1 MPFTGPPAPF
11 RNFGSTIAGYGQRAA
26 TALGYKPPPDYIR
39 QVSPTSWP
47 NPGQPIQ
54 PVGPRGSNPLS
65 VPFWMGSNL
74 NYQPRPDAEYSAA
87 QLKTLANFPLA
98 SICIN
103 NVEDQVT
110 QMRWRIQLRQ
120 KVGETSQ
127 ERQKR
132 EKGDENIIM
141 LSRFF
146 ERPDGFNM
154 WDDWLRPYIDA
165 MLVYDAPSIEVIRRQ
180 KSRKIEKLRVVPGHD
195 IVRYITDTGDTPEP
209 PDPAYG
215 QNWEGVPR
223 VLLNTDQLFYRP
235 RNIQPRNTLSSYL
248 YGNSAVAQCAPWI
261 EIGILRLAFVHL
273 YYTTGAVPDMIQVAP
288 PSVTVDKLKEMTMW
302 WNSEFAGQL
311 DKRRGLSIIQ
321 GFSEEGKDQFL
332 FPKKDLL
339 ADPFD
344 DLLIRYIAFGIG
356 SSPQRLL
363 RPMNRACHS
372 EDTETLTENGWKMYT
387 DIMPGEKIAQF
398 VPDGSRIEF
407 VAPQKMHV
415 YPYSGEM
422 VHFHGKSID
431 TMVTPEHDM
440 WVSRTDARN
449 NKWRPFVKVKAKD
462 VKGGSTRFRCS
473 AVYDGAE
480 VETFSLP
487 GQKRGDFKLNAQVAE
502 EIKAEPASAWADMES
517 IGARYGVSATTIYH
531 VRKGNRTYDYDS
543 ADQPVNMD
551 DWLEFLGYFLSE
563 GGLSHAKQHYLLT
576 LSQKNG
582 PRADKIES
590 CLSRL
595 PFKFKKYPEQADG
608 MVRWNVYGKAL
619 CKYLME
625 NTGGYCFNKR
635 IPRAFLSTS
644 IRQRCI
650 LFDAMMLGDG
660 AATGE
665 SYHSTSPRLASDFQ
679 ELAFS
684 LGYCAKL
691 HSHQDT
697 RPTISRPRERSYT
710 VNLSRRD
717 TIQTGTGVDH
727 VPYSGTVYCFTV
739 PSGLFITRRKG
750 KIAIHGN
757 SASTSQESAEEE
769 GTAPI
774 VNAAVSRINYLIWFY
789 FGLRDYEIRIDLARE
804 SDVVK
809 AATADKIRVD
819 AGLKTRNDILLAN
832 GDERD
837 PNPLADEL
845 TITTSAGAVPLG
857 LVNTSQGAIPVGEQI
872 QSTSD
877 PATKL
882 TRVERGSYRA
892 SEWLKG

>member
-1 MPFTGPPAPF
+1 
-11 RNFGSTIAGYGQRAA
+11 
-26 TALGYKPPPDYIR
+26 
-39 QVSPTSWP
+39 
-47 NPGQPIQ
+47 
-54 PVGPRGSNPLS
+54 
-65 VPFWMGSNL
+65 
-74 NYQPRPDAEYSAA
+74 
-87 QLKTLANFPLA
+87 
-98 SICIN
+98 
-103 NVEDQVT
+103 
-110 QMRWRIQLRQ
+110 MRWRIQLRQ

-132 EKGDENIIM
+132 EQGDENILM

-180 KSRKIEKLRVVPGHD
+180 KSRKIDRLRVIPGHD

-215 QNWEGVPR
+215 QNWEGVNR
-223 VLLNTDQLFYRP
+223 LLLSTDQLFYRP

-248 YGNSAVAQCAPWI
+248 YGNAAVAQCAPWI

-363 RPMNRACHS
+363 RPMNRA
-372 EDTETLTENGWKMYT
+372 
-387 DIMPGEKIAQF
+387 
-398 VPDGSRIEF
+398 
-407 VAPQKMHV
+407 
-415 YPYSGEM
+415 
-422 VHFHGKSID
+422 
-431 TMVTPEHDM
+431 
-440 WVSRTDARN
+440 
-449 NKWRPFVKVKAKD
+449 
-462 VKGGSTRFRCS
+462 S
-473 AVYDGAE
+473 A
-480 VETFSLP
+480 
-487 GQKRGDFKLNAQVAE
+487 N
-502 EIKAEPASAWADMES
+502 
-517 IGARYGVSATTIYH
+517 
-531 VRKGNRTYDYDS
+531 
-543 ADQPVNMD
+543 
-551 DWLEFLGYFLSE
+551 
-563 GGLSHAKQHYLLT
+563 
-576 LSQKNG
+576 
-582 PRADKIES
+582 
-590 CLSRL
+590 
-595 PFKFKKYPEQADG
+595 
-608 MVRWNVYGKAL
+608 
-619 CKYLME
+619 
-625 NTGGYCFNKR
+625 
-635 IPRAFLSTS
+635 
-644 IRQRCI
+644 
-650 LFDAMMLGDG
+650 
-660 AATGE
+660 
-665 SYHSTSPRLASDFQ
+665 
-679 ELAFS
+679 
-684 LGYCAKL
+684 
-691 HSHQDT
+691 
-697 RPTISRPRERSYT
+697 
-710 VNLSRRD
+710 
-717 TIQTGTGVDH
+717 
-727 VPYSGTVYCFTV
+727 
-739 PSGLFITRRKG
+739 
-750 KIAIHGN
+750 
-757 SASTSQESAEEE
+757 TSQESAEEE

-774 VNAAVSRINYLIWFY
+774 VNAVVSRINYLIWFY

-872 QSTSD
+872 QSTSE
-877 PATKL
+877 PTTKL
-882 TRVERGSYRA
+882 TRVDRGSYRA